1 MKILIMKK
9 KLKNLKNRIKIKFKM
24 KIILIIV
31 KWNKKLVRIFLEK
44 NILSQMQKKMAIL
57 FIE

>member
-9 KLKNLKNRIKIKFKM
+9 KLKNLKNKIKIKFKM
-24 KIILIIV
+24 EIILIIV